1 MNNIIE
7 NFLTQQ
13 EEQAI
18 IDAIRDAEL
27 NTSGEI
33 RVHLENSS
41 SDNAYNRAVE
51 VFTILKMNNT
61 KLQNAVLIYVAV
73 QDKSFAVIGDKG
85 IHDFVTETFWA
96 QTKNVIE
103 NHFKSGDYAL
113 GLTNGILQI
122 GIQLKQYFPWHL
134 NDKNELP
141 NNLSKS

>member
-33 RVHLENSS
+33 RVHLENSC